1 MTTSEKSI
9 YMDYHATTPLDPQVL
24 EAMMPYLTTNFG
36 NASSTMHPFGWDA
49 KAAVEQAR
57 QQVADLINASPEEI
71 VFTSGAT
78 ESDNLAIKGIAYQY
92 RQKGNH
98 IITSTTEHHAVLD
111 TCKALESE
119 GFEITYLDVDG
130 YGMVHPQVVKDAI
143 TNRTILISLIYANN
157 EVGTVNPIPEI
168 GEIAKKHGVLFHSDA
183 VQGIGKI
190 ESDVDIL
197 KADLMSLTAHKM
209 YGPKGIGALYIR
221 NRSPKIQLHPMIHGG
236 GQENQIRP
244 GTLNVPGIV
253 GFGAAC
259 ALSKAMMAEEAQRLI
274 ALRTRLYRQLSEQL
288 DFLHLNS
295 HPEKRLPG
303 TLNISF
309 EFVESESL
317 LMGLKGIALSAGA
330 ACTSDA
336 IEASHVLRAMGL
348 KEEIALSAI
357 RFGLGRYTTEAE
369 VDLVADAVVKQVQR
383 LREMSP
389 LYEMAQ
395 AKNLAD
401 GNVSV
406 SKF

>member
-1 MTTSEKSI
+1 MTASEKSI

-24 EAMMPYLTTNFG
+24 EAMMPYLTNNFG
-36 NASSTMHPFGWDA
+36 NASSTMHTFGWDA
-49 KAAVEQAR
+49 KEAVEQAR
-57 QQVADLINASPEEI
+57 EQVADLINASPEEI

-78 ESDNLAIKGIAYQY
+78 ESDNLAIKGVAYQD

-111 TCKALESE
+111 TCNALEGE
-119 GFEITYLDVDG
+119 GFEVTYLDVDG
-130 YGMVHPQVVKDAI
+130 YGMVHPQAVEAAI
-143 TNRTILISLIYANN
+143 TDRTILISLIYANN
-157 EVGTVNPIPEI
+157 EVGTVNPISEI
-168 GEIAKKHGVLFHSDA
+168 GEIADKHDILFHSDA

-197 KADLMSLTAHKM
+197 KVDLMSLTAHKM

-221 NRSPKIQLHPMIHGG
+221 NRLPKIQLHPMIHGG
-236 GQENQIRP
+236 GQENQVRP

-259 ALSKAMMAEEAQRLI
+259 AISKAVMVEEAQRLI

-303 TLNISF
+303 NLNISF

-317 LMGLKGIALSAGA
+317 LMGLEGIALSAGA
-330 ACTSDA
+330 ACTSNA
-336 IEASHVLRAMGL
+336 IEVSHVLHAMGI

-369 VDLVADAVVKQVQR
+369 VDLVVDAVVKQVQR
-383 LREMSP
+383 LREISP

-395 AKNLAD
+395 AKNLPD
-401 GNVSV
+401 GNVRV